1 MIRYCGAKNRKG
13 NPCQRVACKNGRC
26 ANHGGL
32 SKKGPKN
39 VSESGR
45 LAQKMG
51 SWKHGLRSKEAV
63 EEKRAFRS
71 MMKKYKDS
79 PEELL

>member
-1 MIRYCGAKNRKG
+1 ME
-13 NPCQRVACKNGRC
+13 NGRC
-26 ANHGGL
+26 RLHGGL

-51 SWKHGLRSKEAV
+51 SWKHGRYSAEV
-63 EEKRAFRS
+63 IEEKRQMRKFLKESR
-71 MMKKYKDS
+71 DF
-79 PEELL
+79 LDCDFL